1 MNEPPSP
8 IFFSTVVRAPAAIN
22 APSSA
27 APANLYSSSVHSPA
41 IVPARVPVNVAVPAS
56 INASVP
62 APVNVPGT

>member
-8 IFFSTVVRAPAAIN
+8 IFFSTVVRASAIN